1 MGRRGP
7 GLLLRDLEKGDDPQI
22 AVVQAVIR
30 QVSPDILL
38 LTSFDFDYGNRALNL
53 IADQIG
59 ARGAGYPYRFS
70 LPPNSGLPSGLDL
83 DGDGRLGG
91 PGDNQGF
98 GYFRGSRGMA
108 LLSRFP
114 IDTKGVRDFSALLWK
129 DQAGARLPQR
139 SGVAFPSAEAQAA
152 QRLSS
157 TGHWDVPVSL
167 PDGRRLHLLASHPTP
182 PVFDGPEDRNG
193 LRNRAEILFWKT
205 YIAGF
210 DPDVAFVILGDLNA
224 DPEDGEGAH
233 YAIKSLLGDHRVQD
247 PKPSSDG
254 GKSAARR
261 QKGPNLYHKTDP
273 ALDTVDWHEDHTPG
287 NLRVDYVLPSSNT
300 EITGAG
306 VFWPAPGQPDFALV
320 GSDGQRGSDHR
331 LVWTDIR

>member
-1 MGRRGP
+1 M
-7 GLLLRDLEKGDDPQI
+7 LRDLEKGGDKQI
-22 AVVQAVIR
+22 ATIEAVIH

-38 LTSFDFDYGNRALNL
+38 LTGFDFDYGNRALGVF
-53 IADQIG
+53 ADQIG
-59 ARGAGYPYRFS
+59 ALGAAYPFRFS
-70 LPPNSGLPSGLDL
+70 LPSNAGMPSGLDL

-98 GYFRGSRGMA
+98 GYFRGWRGMA
-108 LLSRFP
+108 LLSRYP
-114 IDTKGVRDFSALLWK
+114 IDTGQVRDFSDVLWK
-129 DQAGARLPQR
+129 DQAGTELPQR
-139 SGVAFPSAEAQAA
+139 AGKPFPSAAAQAV

-157 TGHWDVPVSL
+157 SGHWDVPVSL
-167 PDGRRLHLLASHPTP
+167 PDGRQLHLLASHPTP

-205 YIAGF
+205 YIKGL
-210 DPDVAFVILGDLNA
+210 DPDVAFVVLGDLNA

-233 YAIKSLLGDHRVQD
+233 DAIKSLLGDPRVQD
-247 PKPSSDG
+247 PKPTSKG
-254 GKSAARR
+254 GTSAARR

-273 ALDTVDWHEDHTPG
+273 RLDTVDWHEDHTPG

-300 EITGAG
+300 EINGAG
-306 VFWPAPGQPDFALV
+306 VFWPAPGQPGFALV
-320 GSDGQRGSDHR
+320 GSDGDLGSDHR